1 MSTPAPVT
9 PPTPAQ
15 LQSFVNLSALLTGI
29 AADKLAPGIDP
40 KNMKQ
45 VYYVYAS
52 AQDAEVFKTLMSIFD
67 ANATQPP
74 ATIANIIFNQSGT
87 AIALFARSIM
97 LMWYLG
103 SWYPPEQLEKSGTGK
118 PPPDSTV
125 ISSAAYTQG
134 WAWNVAQAHPMGFSN
149 FTFGY
154 WASNPPALVDFVGGP
169 SK

>member
-9 PPTPAQ
+9 QPTAAQ
-15 LQSFVNLSALLTGI
+15 LQSFVNMSALLTGI
-29 AADKLAPGIDP
+29 AAGKLAPGVDP

-45 VYYVYAS
+45 AYYVYAS
-52 AQDAEVFKTLMSIFD
+52 AQDPAVFNKLMSIFD

-74 ATIANIIFNQSGT
+74 ATIANIIFNESGT
-87 AIALFARSIM
+87 DICLFARSIM

-103 SWYPPEQLEKSGTGK
+103 SWYPPAQLAKSGTGK

-154 WASNPPALVDFVGGP
+154 WANNPPALVDFVGGTG
-169 SK
+169 K